1 MIKPFM
7 SKRIFIDTSAWI
19 MLLNKSESGHQEA
32 VRIYENLNRIG
43 LITSNL
49 IIGETYTWL
58 RIKTGFQAAFG
69 FLQTISRKA
78 ELRQIEIIYANALLE
93 QQATLTLEKYADQRF
108 SYADAVSFCIMQN
121 LKIKKA
127 FAYDQHFIT
136 AGFQLVGG
144 S

>member
-1 MIKPFM
+1 M

-32 VRIYENLNRIG
+32 VRIYEDLNRIG

-49 IIGETYTWL
+49 VIGETYTWL
-58 RIKTGFQAAFG
+58 RIKTDFQIASDY
-69 FLQTISRKA
+69 LHTVRRKS
-78 ELRQIEIIYANALLE
+78 ELRQIEIIYADYLLE
-93 QQATLTLEKYADQRF
+93 QQADLILEKYADQRF

-127 FAYDQHFIT
+127 FAYDRHFIT